1 MRTLSLASAVAL
13 SLSAAMLAPAS
24 AQSIPS
30 GSYQQSC
37 QNIRI
42 RNGMLIARCNGP
54 QGLVRTTIDPNS
66 CRRGDI
72 VNANGQLA
80 CNRVGYQNG
89 QYGNGRDG
97 NDNDDRHRNRGNG
110 DRDGNNGNN
119 GNGNDYGNGNNG
131 YGNGYGI
138 PRGSY
143 QQSCSN
149 VHVSGG
155 TLIATCPGRNGS
167 MTTSIDPRSCR
178 GADIANVDGRL
189 ACK

>member
-1 MRTLSLASAVAL
+1 MRTFFLAPALAL

-42 RNGMLIARCNGP
+42 RNGMLVARCNGP
-54 QGLVRTTIDPNS
+54 QGLVRTTIDPDS

-80 CNRVGYQNG
+80 CNRTGNG
-89 QYGNGRDG
+89 RRGYGNGYG
-97 NDNDDRHRNRGNG
+97 Y
-110 DRDGNNGNN
+110 GNN
-119 GNGNDYGNGNNG
+119 GNGNNGNGNNG
-131 YGNGYGI
+131 YGNNGYGNGNYGYGNGNRYGI
-138 PRGSY
+138 PGGSY
-143 QQSCSN
+143 QQSCTN
-149 VHVSGG
+149 AQMNGG
-155 TLIATCPGRNGS
+155 TLTASCPGRNGS
-167 MTTSIDPRSCR
+167 ITTSIDPRNCR